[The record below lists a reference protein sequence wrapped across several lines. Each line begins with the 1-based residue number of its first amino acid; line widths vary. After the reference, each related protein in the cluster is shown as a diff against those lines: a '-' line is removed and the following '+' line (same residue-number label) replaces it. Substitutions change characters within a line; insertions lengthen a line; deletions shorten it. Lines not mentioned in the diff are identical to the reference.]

1 MPFLLLLFLTL
12 ACLEDDW
19 RTWDGLGSPALSSV
33 LTWTGIALWAGTA
46 ALVAWRIRVQVR
58 RDPGRRGILARRYGF
73 WRLYNAV
80 GLFVIF
86 GVSLY
91 LFGWGYA
98 VQTLFGSGAA
108 LIPGG
113 EVLILSPFL
122 VGLILSWASF
132 YDAERAL
139 HDCGP
144 AAGDPFWSRRAYLSF
159 HLRSN
164 AVLVFIP
171 ILLLIV
177 QKAVSQLVPESQ
189 AGWVAPLAHA
199 LGLGAAL
206 VMFICMPWILRMVLS
221 LKPLPGGPVRDRL
234 LAVAGRLKFRCSN
247 ILLWNTRKGV
257 ANAMVAGVLPWP
269 RYVVLTDRLV
279 NELGG
284 EELEA
289 VFGHEAGHAKH
300 HHMPYYAGFLIAS
313 IMVLWMATSML
324 LPDVEYVRK
333 LAAFPLVAVLAAYI
347 FLVFG
352 FLSRRCE
359 RQADIY
365 GCRAVSC
372 GRPDCAGHDAL
383 ALLPSPGLGLCP
395 TGIRTFINA
404 LEKVARLNGISR
416 DRPGFLQSWLHS
428 TIARR
433 VEFLQHM
440 QQDAT
445 LEPRFQRKVALVK
458 WGLLLGLGAAMG
470 VLVSV

>member
-1 MPFLLLLFLTL
+1 MPFLILLFLTL
-12 ACLEDDW
+12 ACLKDNW
-19 RTWDGLGSPALSSV
+19 TTWNGPDSSALSAA
-33 LTWTGIALWAGTA
+33 LTWIGIGLWAGTA
-46 ALVAWRIRVQVR
+46 ALVAWRIRVQLR
-58 RDPGRRGILARRYGF
+58 RDPGRRDVLACRYGF

-80 GLFVIF
+80 GLFVIY

-98 VQTLFGSGAA
+98 VQNLFGSRPT
-108 LIPGG
+108 LFPGG
-113 EVLILSPFL
+113 ELLILAPFL
-122 VGLILSWASF
+122 VGLILSWAFF

-139 HDCGP
+139 HEAGS
-144 AAGDPFWSRRAYLSF
+144 AAGEPFWSRGSYLSF

-177 QKAVSQLVPESQ
+177 QKAVGQLVPESQ
-189 AGWVAPLAHA
+189 TGWVAPLAHG

-206 VMFICMPWILRMVLS
+206 VMFICMPWILRLVLG
-221 LKPLPGGPVRDRL
+221 LKPLPAGPVRDRL
-234 LAVAGRLKFRCSN
+234 LAVAGRVKFRCSN
-247 ILLWNTRKGV
+247 ILLWNTRRGV

-279 NELGG
+279 SELSG

-300 HHMPYYAGFLIAS
+300 HHMAYYAGFLIAS
-313 IMVLWMATSML
+313 IMVLWMATSL
-324 LPDVEYVRK
+324 LMPDAEYVRE

-347 FLVFG
+347 FIVFG

-372 GRPDCAGHDAL
+372 PLPDCAGHDGVAVV
-383 ALLPSPGLGLCP
+383 ASGNLGLCP

-404 LEKVARLNGISR
+404 LEKVARLNGINR

-433 VEFLQHM
+433 VEFLHHM
-440 QQDAT
+440 QLDAT

-458 WGLLLGLGAAMG
+458 WGLLLGLGAAMV